1 MANAEPT
8 SPPAGDTAYLYR
20 AAIGPRGQDYYLRH
34 FARFD
39 SDGRVGASWNWAAY
53 WSTFNWMVYRK
64 MWGWLM
70 AYVGALLGLLLL
82 IFGVGKL
89 LVGYSDSSAALL
101 SLAMLTAAFVV
112 PGLYGNAWFY
122 AHCNDRITLA
132 LRATQDLKQAATL
145 LAGQA
150 PGGRRMVFLMAANAI
165 FAGLVALVYLNLP
178 AGDATAPPL
187 AARSGKVAD
196 LIASAS
202 TPPSKPSADPAAQAP
217 RAVSSAPGTTGPSEG
232 VVAAATVP
240 ASATASEAHRVLAT
254 DRASASEAR
263 ARSGRLESATGSG
276 GEIATP
282 VSSTGSPSENG
293 IANKSGALEAASAT
307 TLAAAEPAATASR
320 PAPRRHYVWVIQV
333 GAFAQ
338 GENADHALAVVQSLG
353 FDAGEEK
360 FRTRGGDQL
369 TRVRVGPFSQQGEA
383 EAAALR
389 IRSLDLPALLIR
401 QRP

>member
-1 MANAEPT
+1 MATAEPT
-8 SPPAGDTAYLYR
+8 SLPAGDTAYLYR

-39 SDGRVGASWNWAAY
+39 GDGRAGASWNWAAY
-53 WSTFNWMVYRK
+53 WSTFNWMAYRK

-101 SLAMLTAAFVV
+101 SLALLTAAFVV

-150 PGGRRMVFLMAANAI
+150 PGGRRLALQMAVNVVL
-165 FAGLVALVYLNLP
+165 AGLAALVYLNLP
-178 AGDATAPPL
+178 AGDGTAPPL
-187 AARSGKVAD
+187 VARSGKVAD
-196 LIASAS
+196 LIAG
-202 TPPSKPSADPAAQAP
+202 AA
-217 RAVSSAPGTTGPSEG
+217 SAPAPTGSAPA
-232 VVAAATVP
+232 VDAAASQPTA
-240 ASATASEAHRVLAT
+240 ASAAEPLKVLAA
-254 DRASASEAR
+254 DHAPPLEAR
-263 ARSGRLESATGSG
+263 ARSGRVEAAPGASADAGTPPAPTTGKTGVPAEAAASSTAPAG
-276 GEIATP
+276 TTATP
-282 VSSTGSPSENG
+282 SPTS
-293 IANKSGALEAASAT
+293 AAAERPAQVIV
-307 TLAAAEPAATASR
+307 AAAEPAAPASR
-320 PAPRRHYVWVIQV
+320 PAPKRHYVWVIQV

-360 FRTRGGDQL
+360 FKTRAGEQL